1 MPSREESL
9 TLRDIVRIIG
19 RLPVAERT
27 RTFAQIMADQRET
40 SLDGLLLREVLT
52 PTDREVTVRERDG
65 SARAMLMFG
74 ANDYLGLGNHPYVR
88 ERMADVLRSQG
99 AGLSGPPLLNGYNA
113 LARSLEERLAAYE
126 GKDDALLFSSGYT
139 ANVGLMSGLPGRR
152 DTVVYDAHS
161 HASFHDG
168 VRMAGNPTRSFAHN
182 DPAALGAAL
191 SEHRGEGKDD
201 ALLFSSGYTAN
212 VGLMSGLPGRRDTV
226 VYDAHSHASFHDG
239 VRMAGNPTRSFA
251 HNDPAALGA
260 ALSEHRGVGKDVFVC
275 VEGVYS
281 MSGDLAP
288 LDQIATQC
296 RRHDA
301 LLLVDDAHGTGVAG
315 PLGRGTATRFGVED
329 SVTAVMGT
337 FSKSFAVTG
346 GFIAADAAVVEYLR
360 FFSRPYMFSSSLPP
374 ATLAAVHAGL
384 DILERE
390 PERHDHLMA
399 LCRYTAD
406 GLRALGHPADERTP
420 IFPIPVPLGMDIRA
434 SVHDFHRQGIFLNH
448 IEFPAVATAE
458 QRFRVSLS
466 AAHTFADIDRLMEAV
481 EAVWHRHGPQ
491 GDSIPAEPLAF

>member
-139 ANVGLMSGLPGRR
+139 ANVGLMSGLPARR
-152 DTVVYDAHS
+152 D
-161 HASFHDG
+161 
-168 VRMAGNPTRSFAHN
+168 
-182 DPAALGAAL
+182 L
-191 SEHRGEGKDD
+191 
-201 ALLFSSGYTAN
+201 
-212 VGLMSGLPGRRDTV
+212 V

-288 LDQIATQC
+288 LDQIAVQC

-399 LCRYTAD
+399 LCRYTAE

-491 GDSIPAEPLAF
+491 GDSVPAEPLAF

>member
-152 DTVVYDAHS
+152 DLVVYDAHS

-182 DPAALGAAL
+182 DPAALGATL
-191 SEHRGEGKDD
+191 SEHRGEGKD
-201 ALLFSSGYTAN
+201 L
-212 VGLMSGLPGRRDTV
+212 
-226 VYDAHSHASFHDG
+226 
-239 VRMAGNPTRSFA
+239 
-251 HNDPAALGA
+251 
-260 ALSEHRGVGKDVFVC
+260 FVC

-288 LDQIATQC
+288 LDQIAVQC

-399 LCRYTAD
+399 LCRYTAE